1 MDVQFVENQSKCD
14 YSNYPSSDTINVF
27 EATCER
33 IKVARSTKLK
43 RTSLCSS
50 F

>member
-1 MDVQFVENQSKCD
+1 MQFVENQSKCD
-14 YSNYPSSDTINVF
+14 CSNYPSSDTINVF
-27 EATCER
+27 EAALDR

-43 RTSLCSS
+43 RTRLFSS